1 MLARQ
6 HKLRLNANSI
16 VGYVTSRGKPRIALD
31 VGTDSVFFNNPDLPD
46 TRSEMAL
53 PLRIGGRVIGA
64 LDVQSSKPNVFTNED
79 IVTLAVLADQV
90 AIAIEN
96 TRLFGEARRALVE
109 SELTFGRYIKQEWNA
124 FSSQAKNTA
133 YIFDGISTVPM
144 QSRSQ
149 PEKVKTLMQTGR
161 LSLEKDTN
169 DITVP
174 IKFRGQTVG
183 FLDVR
188 SKKGNRQ
195 WTRDEITM
203 LESAAERAA
212 LALENARLVESA
224 QRRATRER
232 AIGEI
237 SSRIGTVSDVDAI
250 MQTAIEELG
259 RRLNGIAN
267 ITFELEKNQ

>member
-1 MLARQ
+1 
-6 HKLRLNANSI
+6 
-16 VGYVTSRGKPRIALD
+16 
-31 VGTDSVFFNNPDLPD
+31 
-46 TRSEMAL
+46 
-53 PLRIGGRVIGA
+53 
-64 LDVQSSKPNVFTNED
+64 
-79 IVTLAVLADQV
+79 
-90 AIAIEN
+90 
-96 TRLFGEARRALVE
+96 
-109 SELTFGRYIKQEWNA
+109 
-124 FSSQAKNTA
+124 
-133 YIFDGISTVPM
+133 
-144 QSRSQ
+144 
-149 PEKVKTLMQTGR
+149 MQTGR